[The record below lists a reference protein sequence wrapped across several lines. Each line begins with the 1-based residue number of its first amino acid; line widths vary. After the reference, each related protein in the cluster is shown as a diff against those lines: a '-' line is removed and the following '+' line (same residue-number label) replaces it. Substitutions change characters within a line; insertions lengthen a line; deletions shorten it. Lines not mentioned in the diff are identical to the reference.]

1 MYLDYIV
8 VTSEN
13 KFSLQNER
21 EYFLE
26 KRPTKK
32 LHQMYHSICEECLI
46 NWRMTSKNPTVILTT
61 KIHNEYET
69 CGFVSWGTF
78 GTYALETL
86 SFLTF
91 YS

>member
-32 LHQMYHSICEECLI
+32 LHQMYHSIC
-46 NWRMTSKNPTVILTT
+46 
-61 KIHNEYET
+61 
-69 CGFVSWGTF
+69 
-78 GTYALETL
+78 
-86 SFLTF
+86 
-91 YS
+91 